1 MVASAGPPQA
11 ERRLNRTAVALAGLV
26 AATLAFGLTSH
37 ALGHE
42 LGTPLPPLMLTF
54 EPRLD
59 LFAVA
64 GAAALVA
71 GVVIGGRL
79 AIAALRPAGFA
90 AAAGVLALAMRLALN
105 ACRGGTVEWS
115 HVFVARPPGEGQHEY
130 LPALGALQE
139 GTGRFL
145 DHFAALVPNLPT
157 HASSH
162 PPGLLLVL
170 NALGIGSAAGLAAL
184 TIGVG
189 ALAAPLLYLIGRD
202 LFDDRTGRIAALLF
216 VFAPSALLY
225 GATSADALF
234 ATVGLAAAGALVA
247 SDRRLR
253 WLGPPLLAI
262 ASFFSYALLA
272 VGAWAVLLRLLRDGW
287 RRAATLALA
296 CAVAVIAFYLAIYLL
311 SGFDL
316 PASIQATNMRYREG
330 IAGIRPYL
338 FWVFGSPAAFLL
350 VLGVPIA
357 WQAARSLSRREAS
370 AVALAVVVVLS
381 AVIGYAKGETERIWL
396 FLVPLACLTAAR
408 SQRPETLRLSLAVM
422 AAQALAIEALFITIW

>member
-1 MVASAGPPQA
+1 MASVGPPQVD
-11 ERRLNRTAVALAGLV
+11 RRLNRTAVALAGLV
-26 AATLAFGLTSH
+26 AATLAFGLTSL
-37 ALGHE
+37 ALGHK

-59 LFAVA
+59 PFAVA
-64 GAAALVA
+64 GVVALAA
-71 GVVIGGRL
+71 GVAMGARL
-79 AIAALRPAGFA
+79 ATSAMRPAGFA
-90 AAAGVLALAMRLALN
+90 AAVGALALAMRIALN
-105 ACRGGTVEWS
+105 ACRGGTGEWS
-115 HVFVARPPGEGQHEY
+115 HVFDARPPGEGQHEY
-130 LPALGALQE
+130 LPALGALHN
-139 GTGRFL
+139 GTGPFL
-145 DHFAALVPNLPT
+145 DHFADLVPNLPT

-170 NALGIGSAAGLAAL
+170 NTLGIGSAGGLAAL

-202 LFDDRTGRIAALLF
+202 LFDERVGRIAALLF

-272 VGAWAVLLRLLRDGW
+272 VGAWAVLLSLLREGW
-287 RRAATLALA
+287 RRASRLALA
-296 CAVAVIAFYLAIYLL
+296 CGVAVVALYLALYLL
-311 SGFDL
+311 TGFDL
-316 PASIQATNMRYREG
+316 PASLHATNLRYREG

-357 WQAARSLSRREAS
+357 WGAARSLSRGEAS
-370 AVALAVVVVLS
+370 AVAVAVVIGLS

-396 FLVPLACLTAAR
+396 FLVPLACLAAACA
-408 SQRPETLRLSLAVM
+408 QRPETLRLSLAMM
-422 AAQALAIEALFITIW
+422 AVQALAIEALFITIW

>member
-1 MVASAGPPQA
+1 MASVGPQQA
-11 ERRLNRTAVALAGLV
+11 DRRLNRTAVALAGLL
-26 AATLAFGLTSH
+26 AATLAFGLTSR

-59 LFAVA
+59 PL
-64 GAAALVA
+64 AAAGVAALAA
-71 GVVIGGRL
+71 GVVVAGRL
-79 AIAALRPAGFA
+79 ARAALRPAGFA
-90 AAAGVLALAMRLALN
+90 AAVGALALAMRLALN
-105 ACRGGTVEWS
+105 ACRGGTGEWS
-115 HVFVARPPGEGQHEY
+115 RVFAVATPGEGRHEY
-130 LPALGALQE
+130 LPALGGLNGGA
-139 GTGRFL
+139 GPFL
-145 DHFAALVPNLPT
+145 DHFAGLVPDLPT

-170 NALGIGSAAGLAAL
+170 HALGIGSAGGMAAL

-202 LFDDRTGRIAALLF
+202 LFDEGCGRVAALLF

-234 ATVGLAAAGALVA
+234 ATLGLAAAGALVA

-253 WLGPPLLAI
+253 RLGPPLLAL

-272 VGAWAVLLRLLRDGW
+272 VGAWAVLLSLLRDGW
-287 RRAATLALA
+287 RRAAAMALA
-296 CAVAVIAFYLAIYLL
+296 CGAAVVALYLALYLL

-316 PASIQATNMRYREG
+316 PASLQATNLRYREG

-357 WQAARSLSRREAS
+357 WGAARSFSRGEAS
-370 AVALAVVVVLS
+370 AVALAVVIGLS

-396 FLVPLACLTAAR
+396 FLVPLACLAAAR
-408 SQRPETLRLSLAVM
+408 ALRPETLRLSLAVM
-422 AAQALAIEALFITIW
+422 AVQALAIEALFITIW